1 MNRALI
7 RLDGYVLDQFHPQSR
22 GLFPGYSRTLEIVY
36 TVGKSSEWGGSQQPT
51 VDGALGDAT
60 IRTQTR
66 HLYGRILI
74 DVLSCKKSSTPYMNI
89 GGEISTGAETFEELR
104 RSVFKTFAH
113 ESFHVV
119 QAWLLGGKHV
129 LIDRNWENLYRS
141 LLLKEG
147 AFYHKNLHEQA
158 AFERSWE
165 VSGKFFRQ
173 VDQGQ
178 FDFLFALDVLH
189 EVRAPASTGNGKKV
203 QNKLKTTEVRK

>member
-22 GLFPGYSRTLEIVY
+22 GLFPGYSRTLEILF
-36 TVGKSSEWGGSQQPT
+36 TVGKTSDWGQLQRPT
-51 VDGALGDAT
+51 VDGWLAAAT

-74 DVLSCKKSSTPYMNI
+74 DVLSCSKSTNPYMNI
-89 GGEISTGAETFEELR
+89 GGGISTGAETFEELR

-113 ESFHVV
+113 ETFHVV
-119 QAWLLGGKHV
+119 QSWLLGGKHV
-129 LIDRNWENLYRS
+129 LIGRSWDHIYSNW
-141 LLLKEG
+141 LLLGGEAIYQKDL
-147 AFYHKNLHEQA
+147 YEQA
-158 AFERSWE
+158 AFARSRE

-173 VDQGQ
+173 VDQGK

-189 EVRAPASTGNGKKV
+189 QVRAPSSTERAKTSSKAAQAS
-203 QNKLKTTEVRK
+203 R